1 VSKTGYTRTME
12 EGTAMMSNFIE
23 TETKERVL
31 WITINRPE
39 VMNSLHPPCHEEL
52 HEVWNNFRDDPDLW
66 IAVLTGAGTKAFSA
80 GNDLKWTAEN
90 QGKLAAPPE
99 SGFGGLTNRFD
110 LNKPVIA
117 MVNGF
122 ALGGGFEMALSCDLI
137 IAAESASFALP
148 EPKVGLYAAAG
159 GTQRLLRHVPL
170 KMAMGMMLTG
180 KRISATEAQNL
191 GLVNEVAATED
202 LRATTER
209 WVAEILACSPLS
221 IRATKET
228 AMGSLDRPLQE
239 SINPGQ
245 YPSVRAL
252 FSSEDM
258 IEGPLAFAQK
268 RAPAWK
274 GR

>member
-1 VSKTGYTRTME
+1 MQT
-12 EGTAMMSNFIE
+12 NFVE
-23 TETKERVL
+23 TETRGRVL
-31 WITINRPE
+31 WVTINRPE

-52 HEVWNNFRDDPDLW
+52 HEIWNNFRDDPELW
-66 IAVLTGAGTKAFSA
+66 VAVLTGAGTKAFSA

-90 QGKLAAPPE
+90 QSKLPAPPE
-99 SGFGGLTNRFD
+99 SGFGGLTQRFD
-110 LNKPVIA
+110 LNKPLIA

-137 IAAESASFALP
+137 IAAETATFGLP

-159 GTQRLLRHVPL
+159 GTQRLVRHLPL
-170 KMAMGMMLTG
+170 KVAMGMMLTA
-180 KRISATEAQNL
+180 KRISAVEAMGL
-191 GLVNEVAATED
+191 GLVNEVVPADE

-209 WVAEILACSPLS
+209 WVEEILACSPLS

-228 AMGSLDRPLQE
+228 AMGSLDRPLTE
-239 SINPGQ
+239 SMTPGQ
-245 YPSVRAL
+245 YPSVRTL

-258 IEGPLAFAQK
+258 VEGPMAFAQK
-268 RAPAWK
+268 RAPEWK

>member
-1 VSKTGYTRTME
+1 MWF
-12 EGTAMMSNFIE
+12 EGGSTSMTNKFVE
-23 TETKERVL
+23 TETQGRVL
-31 WITINRPE
+31 WVTINRPE

-52 HEVWNNFRDDPDLW
+52 HEVWNNFRDNPDLW
-66 IAVLTGAGTKAFSA
+66 IAVLTGKGTKAFSA
-80 GNDLKWTAEN
+80 GNDLKWTAQN
-90 QGKLAAPPE
+90 QGQLPTPPD

-137 IAAESASFALP
+137 IASDSASFALP
-148 EPKVGLYAAAG
+148 EPNVGLYAAAG
-159 GTQRLLRHVPL
+159 GTQRLIRHLPL
-170 KMAMGMMLTG
+170 KTAMGMMLTA
-180 KRISATEAQNL
+180 KRISAAEAQSL
-191 GLVNEVAATED
+191 GLVNEVAAPEN

-209 WVAEILACSPLS
+209 WVTEILACSPLS

-239 SINPGQ
+239 SIHPGQ

-258 IEGPLAFAQK
+258 IEGPLAFSQK
-268 RAPAWK
+268 RAPTWK